1 MSAAV
6 WEEHPVVGIGPGC
19 FQLSTQG
26 KQHNSPFVSTTYGS
40 VLAELGG
47 FGFLALAGLYI
58 CLTIGLVRD
67 ERKWSRLHRGSA
79 HPLEPLAPYLPFKML
94 QVLLISFTGNSLISA
109 TMWTDI
115 ALLIGCQ
122 TAIRRELG
130 IETSRY
136 IRVVEVSLRNRVA
149 AWLRKGAQVGA
160 DH

>member
-1 MSAAV
+1 
-6 WEEHPVVGIGPGC
+6 
-19 FQLSTQG
+19 
-26 KQHNSPFVSTTYGS
+26 
-40 VLAELGG
+40 
-47 FGFLALAGLYI
+47 
-58 CLTIGLVRD
+58 
-67 ERKWSRLHRGSA
+67 
-79 HPLEPLAPYLPFKML
+79 ML